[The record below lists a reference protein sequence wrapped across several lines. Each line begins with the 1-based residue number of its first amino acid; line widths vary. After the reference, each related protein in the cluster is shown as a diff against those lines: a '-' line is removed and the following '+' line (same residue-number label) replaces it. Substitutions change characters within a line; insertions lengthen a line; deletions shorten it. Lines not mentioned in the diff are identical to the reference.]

1 MKIMVGDNVLD
12 LSNKISVKT
21 PLGVYDGYILDMM
34 SSSSAGIVAAEVNGG
49 ILVIRGGTVDDIA
62 IRGYLD
68 ILVLDGVRVSYL
80 EAKVGQMIFMN
91 STMERVQVRVSEVLE
106 VSGSSVSNVDV
117 MSEHLK
123 HFHVRYSNIE
133 NLILKTEKVDSL
145 ILYGTR
151 KKPINIMGGKW
162 EITAVNTLW
171 VSGNQLWDSGFR
183 LEIEE
188 YKHFLGENLKY
199 VELKDVYVPR
209 WLEMLIAYRDI
220 EREFSELL

>member
-1 MKIMVGDNVLD
+1 VKIMVGDNVLD

-91 STMERVQVRVSEVLE
+91 STMERAQVRVSEVLE

>member
-91 STMERVQVRVSEVLE
+91 STMERAQVRVSEVLE

-123 HFHVRYSNIE
+123 HFHVRHSNIE

>member
-91 STMERVQVRVSEVLE
+91 STMERAQVRVSEVLE